1 MSLKPQNVLATYAP
15 ADGVIRVVIV
25 KRSVELFSDCSA
37 EWVAFFCTDPN
48 VSPEMIIESVA
59 DRSAIEQNFHD
70 VKEVHGAGEQQVRN
84 VWCSVACW
92 NLCLWL
98 HTMVELWS

>member
-1 MSLKPQNVLATYAP
+1 M
-15 ADGVIRVVIV
+15 IRVVIV
-25 KRSVELFSDCSA
+25 QRSVELFSDC
-37 EWVAFFCTDPN
+37 
-48 VSPEMIIESVA
+48 
-59 DRSAIEQNFHD
+59 SAIEQNFHD

-84 VWCSVACW
+84 VWCNVACW